1 MKDVKPKIP
10 SKLQAR
16 SSEVNINSKGKLEWI
31 NGISTYNGSMSL
43 SISKLL
49 TPSK

>member
-16 SSEVNINSKGKLEWI
+16 SSEVNINSKGKLEWV
-31 NGISTYNGSMSL
+31 NGIIHL
-43 SISKLL
+43 
-49 TPSK
+49 